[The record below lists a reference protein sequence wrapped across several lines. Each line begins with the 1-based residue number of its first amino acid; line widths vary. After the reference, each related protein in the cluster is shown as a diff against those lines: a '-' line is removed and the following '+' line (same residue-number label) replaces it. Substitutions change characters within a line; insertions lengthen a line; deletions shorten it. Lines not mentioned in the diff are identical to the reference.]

1 MSAATKRSRM
11 AISHEPSVAGP
22 DGIHMTFRDL
32 PPPTCSHW
40 VMRRKAQVVI
50 AVRGGLLTLE
60 QAMRRYGLTRLEYE
74 AWASAWD
81 RHGMPGLRTTRLKD
95 YRASSRH
102 GGPRGSR
109 PGILAAAREEGL
121 DAPAQ

>member
-1 MSAATKRSRM
+1 
-11 AISHEPSVAGP
+11 
-22 DGIHMTFRDL
+22 MTLRDL

-50 AVRGGLLTLE
+50 AVRGGLLTLQ
-60 QAMRRYGLTRLEYE
+60 QAMHRYGLTRLEYE

-95 YRASSRH
+95 YRASRYGSHRTV
-102 GGPRGSR
+102 GPE
-109 PGILAAAREEGL
+109 ILAAA
-121 DAPAQ
+121 APPPSPSASES